1 MRFRS
6 PPVRPPPLDPERMAR
21 LARRAR
27 RRLAGEEPRAS
38 TAEGALV
45 VVFAVA
51 TLAWALAA
59 VAPIA

>member
-1 MRFRS
+1 
-6 PPVRPPPLDPERMAR
+6 MAR